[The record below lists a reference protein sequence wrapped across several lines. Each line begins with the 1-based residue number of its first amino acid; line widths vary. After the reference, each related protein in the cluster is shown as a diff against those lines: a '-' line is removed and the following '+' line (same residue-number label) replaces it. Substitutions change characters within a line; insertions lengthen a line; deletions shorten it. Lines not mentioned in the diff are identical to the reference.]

1 MKDDV
6 SEVRDGVECG
16 IDLAGW
22 KDMRAGDIIETFT
35 TEQLEASL
43 GQNSAE
49 AKKAQLAEL
58 AAAKDAENEVARA
71 GAAT

>member
-6 SEVRDGVECG
+6 AEVRVGVECG

-35 TEQLEASL
+35 TEQLEANL
-43 GQNSAE
+43 GANSAE
-49 AKKAQLAEL
+49 TKKAQLAEL
-58 AAAKDAENEVARA
+58 AAAKAIENEVK
-71 GAAT
+71 AAEA